1 MKIFNILSLF
11 LLGLIFF
18 VSCDKKM
25 EYPLKDYAK
34 TDDTFTVDTDGVQ
47 MRMAMQED
55 GYIETEVNPIEKI
68 ECYFEQWDKTIMTP
82 VSGLF
87 EYTDQNGTWVASIDF
102 GDGTCDEWVTK
113 TWDVNIFP
121 DHPEGSEDFSVFK
134 Y

>member
-1 MKIFNILSLF
+1 MKIFNIFPVVLVAVM
-11 LLGLIFF
+11 FF

-25 EYPLKDYAK
+25 DYPLKDYDK
-34 TDDTFTVDTDGVQ
+34 TTDSFTIDSDGVQ

-68 ECYFEQWDKTIMTP
+68 ECYFEEWDKTVMTP

-87 EYTDQNGTWVASIDF
+87 DYTDQNGTWVASIDF

-113 TWDVNIFP
+113 TWDVNMFP
-121 DHPEGSEDFSVFK
+121 DQPEGSEDFSVFK

>member
-1 MKIFNILSLF
+1 MKTFNILPLF
-11 LLGLIFF
+11 LLGFIFF

-25 EYPLKDYAK
+25 EYPMKDYDK
-34 TDDTFTVDTDGVQ
+34 TADAFTVDSDGVQ

-55 GYIETEVNPIEKI
+55 GYSETEVNPIEKI
-68 ECYFEQWDKTIMTP
+68 ECYFEEWDKTVMTP

>member
-1 MKIFNILSLF
+1 MKTFNILPLF
-11 LLGLIFF
+11 LLGFIFF

-34 TDDTFTVDTDGVQ
+34 TDDAFTVDIDGVQ

-68 ECYFEQWDKTIMTP
+68 KCYFEQWDKTIMTP

-121 DHPEGSEDFSVFK
+121 DQPEGSEDLSVFK

>member
-1 MKIFNILSLF
+1 M
-11 LLGLIFF
+11 FF

-25 EYPLKDYAK
+25 DYPLKDYDK
-34 TDDTFTVDTDGVQ
+34 TTDSFTIDSDGVQ

-68 ECYFEQWDKTIMTP
+68 ECYFEEWDKTVMTP

-87 EYTDQNGTWVASIDF
+87 DYTDQNGTWVASIDF

-113 TWDVNIFP
+113 TWDVNMFP
-121 DHPEGSEDFSVFK
+121 DQPEGSEDFSVFK